1 MLREHSEQQRD
12 GQLRAQGLQQLQEAG
27 TTGGNAQV
35 GEESAGGPS
44 LIAGHR
50 HHLGPACTA
59 LYTSAH
65 LPGAEKAQGN
75 KVTTHEKTVLSPN
88 PCRIKPSWLV
98 YTVS

>member
-50 HHLGPACTA
+50 HHLGPAYTA

-65 LPGAEKAQGN
+65 LPD
-75 KVTTHEKTVLSPN
+75 THPALPPNLSIYL
-88 PCRIKPSWLV
+88 RGRGEDTGWQRSRL
-98 YTVS
+98 S